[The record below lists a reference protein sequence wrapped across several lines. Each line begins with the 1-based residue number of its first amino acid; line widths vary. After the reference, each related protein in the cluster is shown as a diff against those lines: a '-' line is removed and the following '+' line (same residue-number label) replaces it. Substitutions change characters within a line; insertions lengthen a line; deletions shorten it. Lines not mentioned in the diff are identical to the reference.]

1 MMTVFCEGRDYG
13 YELAGV
19 AMLFFRG
26 EKVIPAKEGEEP
38 LDNFIL
44 AETSLRPGRASLSVT
59 VEREER
65 TWEASEIVPVSEEN
79 PDHDCELHLARM
91 LYQILSEITGIT
103 PKWGVLTGIR
113 PVKLVQRRLDQ
124 GLSRE
129 EVARELRED

>member
-44 AETSLRPGRASLSVT
+44 AETNLRPGTGL
-59 VEREER
+59 
-65 TWEASEIVPVSEEN
+65 PVADRGTGE
-79 PDHDCELHLARM
+79 PDLGG
-91 LYQILSEITGIT
+91 Q
-103 PKWGVLTGIR
+103 
-113 PVKLVQRRLDQ
+113 
-124 GLSRE
+124 
-129 EVARELRED
+129 

>member
-1 MMTVFCEGRDYG
+1 M
-13 YELAGV
+13 
-19 AMLFFRG
+19 
-26 EKVIPAKEGEEP
+26 
-38 LDNFIL
+38 
-44 AETSLRPGRASLSVT
+44 
-59 VEREER
+59 
-65 TWEASEIVPVSEEN
+65 SEEN

-129 EVARELRED
+129 

>member
-1 MMTVFCEGRDYG
+1 M
-13 YELAGV
+13 
-19 AMLFFRG
+19 
-26 EKVIPAKEGEEP
+26 
-38 LDNFIL
+38 
-44 AETSLRPGRASLSVT
+44 
-59 VEREER
+59 
-65 TWEASEIVPVSEEN
+65 SEEN

-129 EVARELRED
+129 EVARELREDYLVSQEKLDLAFATQQKEPCHPLPEYPGQLQPVYLHSLLSVPVPVLLLCVPFH

>member
-44 AETSLRPGRASLSVT
+44 AETNLRPGRASLSVT
-59 VEREER
+59 VE
-65 TWEASEIVPVSEEN
+65 SSGVSPSRSVTSM
-79 PDHDCELHLARM
+79 PD
-91 LYQILSEITGIT
+91 T
-103 PKWGVLTGIR
+103 PR
-113 PVKLVQRRLDQ
+113 
-124 GLSRE
+124 S
-129 EVARELRED
+129 